1 MWILQESYEWT
12 GRVGSFVNLGD
23 EINWHVAAINAGGC
37 LEQVP
42 EFGYLTKP
50 TYSRGRRWDNAGDTG
65 GRVFSYS
72 EGVETL
78 IIGIGS
84 GISGSRASIRL
95 RLLGSGGSGSLS
107 L

>member
-1 MWILQESYEWT
+1 MRILQESYEGT
-12 GRVGSFVNLGD
+12 RRVGGFVNLGD
-23 EINWHVAAINAGGC
+23 EINWCLAAINARGGS
-37 LEQVP
+37 EQIP
-42 EFGYLTKP
+42 KLGHLAKP
-50 TYSRGRRWDNAGDTG
+50 TYSRGRRWDNEGDTG
-65 GRVFSYS
+65 GRDFSYP

>member
-1 MWILQESYEWT
+1 MRILQESHERT
-12 GRVGSFVNLGD
+12 GRVGGFVNLGD
-23 EINWHVAAINAGGC
+23 EINWRLATINARGGS
-37 LEQVP
+37 EQVP
-42 EFGYLTKP
+42 EFGYLAKS

-65 GRVFSYS
+65 GRYFSYS

-84 GISGSRASIRL
+84 GMSGSRASIRL